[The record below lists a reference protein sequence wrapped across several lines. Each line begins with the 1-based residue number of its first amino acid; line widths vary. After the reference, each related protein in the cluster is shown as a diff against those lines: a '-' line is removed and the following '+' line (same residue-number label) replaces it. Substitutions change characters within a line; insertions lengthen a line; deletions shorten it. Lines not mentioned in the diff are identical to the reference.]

1 MASISLY
8 DTTIGV
14 ANHSLLTLLDLL
26 DKVKAHPEADS
37 LVSARLYP
45 DMLPFST
52 QILIVCSF
60 AKKMVERLAAR
71 ELEAWSDDD
80 ITKLDQLVERVHKTL
95 DLLKTVKKE
104 DVDGREQKEQTIKMG
119 PLDPVQATTAQY
131 VLGYALPNLFFHL
144 TTAYDILRMKG
155 VQLGKADYLK
165 HFVSPFMPAAKQ

>member
-8 DTTIGV
+8 DSTIGV
-14 ANHSLLTLLDLL
+14 ANHALLTTLDLL
-26 DKVKAHPEADS
+26 EKVKAHPEAES

-52 QILIVCSF
+52 QVLIVCSF
-60 AKKMVERLAAR
+60 SKKMVERLAAR
-71 ELEAWSDDD
+71 ELESWPDDEKTAD
-80 ITKLDQLVERVHKTL
+80 ELTARVQTTL

-104 DVDGREQKEQTIKMG
+104 DVDGVEQKEQTIKMG

-131 VLGYALPNLFFHL
+131 VLGYALPNMFFHL

-155 VQLGKADYLK
+155 VVLGKADYLK
-165 HFVSPFMPAAKQ
+165 HFVSPFMKA